1 MSMIR
6 PSLILNVDVD
16 ERLYSKDLVAEIKR
30 TYSYVAPSIVASH
43 APAADDAENTI
54 RFDVKLHQPYWDKN
68 DSEADALWTEVMP
81 KWLHN
86 MFYKVSSTIKAAND
100 QYAEQGVAPLPYTW
114 VEVRF
119 GDNATIVLKTRAD
132 SSVDDEAIG
141 WIEQV
146 RALMAVGS
154 LGEGVACVR
163 IPSRESYEAQKAAA
177 LAAAAEADVESEAQA
192 AAVEG
197 QPEAAAEAADEVRAP
212 EAAETAEAA
221 TGAQGRP
228 ALTVASFD
236 PDTAVWGIE
245 YADGTARSFDAAAGA
260 FAE

>member
-100 QYAEQGVAPLPYTW
+100 QYVEQGVAPLPYTW
-114 VEVRF
+114 VEVR
-119 GDNATIVLKTRAD
+119 
-132 SSVDDEAIG
+132 
-141 WIEQV
+141 
-146 RALMAVGS
+146 
-154 LGEGVACVR
+154 C
-163 IPSRESYEAQKAAA
+163 
-177 LAAAAEADVESEAQA
+177 
-192 AAVEG
+192 
-197 QPEAAAEAADEVRAP
+197 
-212 EAAETAEAA
+212 
-221 TGAQGRP
+221 
-228 ALTVASFD
+228 
-236 PDTAVWGIE
+236 
-245 YADGTARSFDAAAGA
+245 
-260 FAE
+260 